1 MSSVFFNV
9 LFKIIG
15 VVADIALFPA
25 NTIISTLF
33 PNFTQIVYDFT
44 LFVNTYVTST
54 LSYFFYMLPPK
65 TKYVLLFYLTYLPVR
80 YVAILNYHLIL
91 KVFRLIKNIKIW

>member
-1 MSSVFFNV
+1 MSTVFFNV

-15 VVADIALFPA
+15 VIANIALFPM

-33 PNFTQIVYDFT
+33 PNFTQLIYDFT
-44 LFVNTYVTST
+44 QFVNTYITTS

-65 TKYVLLFYLTYLPVR
+65 TKYVIAFYLAYLPIR
-80 YVAILNYHLIL
+80 YIAVLNFHLIL
-91 KVFRLIKNIKIW
+91 KVFRFIKNIKIW